1 MGEGYTHGGGAAMS
15 MRTRWAR
22 WQWALGSV
30 AEGAPADEI
39 KAPDQHLADENKI
52 VPTRC
57 ADSGAPAPR
66 A

>member
-1 MGEGYTHGGGAAMS
+1 MGECYTQGGGAAMS
-15 MRTRWAR
+15 TRWAR
-22 WQWALGSV
+22 WQRALGSV

-39 KAPDQHLADENKI
+39 KAPDQHLADENNI